1 VENLNKLNKVE
12 KDRIVERNVDTCKDI
27 ASNYIRTWKTI
38 VNGEIVEGCAYLRLS
53 TDAQVSVE
61 KGSLEQQVYIAIDEA
76 ESRSKKEGVNYKI
89 TEFYIEP
96 GLTGRNDRRPE
107 FTRMKRCIKKGRHK
121 FVVVKEIARLFRDAG
136 LWKAFFKHCIDS
148 DCEMMIR
155 GFPFNPNDPTQIL
168 QLDILAAFAEYES
181 NLISKRTRESN
192 YSAMVSSGK
201 FNSTHKVLGLDQRI
215 VNGEEKVG
223 FYVAN
228 IEELKIVV
236 WIMETFLK
244 YSSYQK
250 VLEECS
256 RFEIINKTGKPFKL
270 NSLKTLLTNK
280 KYVGVWVI
288 NSINKEKNQDRLM
301 PYDRYQEIELPHGE
315 LLDRELW
322 DKVQERVESIRG
334 RNGKNTRINR
344 VYPLQGILK
353 VYDGSNFHGT
363 SGTPGHKDSSRKVF
377 YYGCPNL
384 VVCAPFLE

>member
-1 VENLNKLNKVE
+1 MENLSRYD
-12 KDRIVERNVDTCKDI
+12 KDRIIERNVDACKEI
-27 ASNYIRTWKTI
+27 AFKYISSWKQI
-38 VNGEIVEGCAYLRLS
+38 VDGEVVEGCAYLRLS
-53 TDAQVSVE
+53 TDAQVAVE

-76 ESRSKKEGVNYKI
+76 ESRSKKEGINYKI

-107 FTRMKRCIKKGRHK
+107 FIRMKRNIKKGKHN

-136 LWKAFFKHCIDS
+136 LWKGFFKLCIDS
-148 DCEMMIR
+148 DCEIMIR

-192 YSAMVSSGK
+192 YSAMVNSGK
-201 FNSTHKVLGLDQRI
+201 FNSTHKVLGLDQRV

-228 IEELKIVV
+228 EEELKIVC

-250 VLEECS
+250 VLEECEK
-256 RFEIINKTGKPFKL
+256 FGIINKTGKPFKL
-270 NSLKTLLTNK
+270 NSLKTLLMNK
-280 KYVGVWVI
+280 KYVGIWEV
-288 NSINKEKNQDRLM
+288 NKKNQDKNQDRLM
-301 PYDRYQEIELPHGE
+301 PYERYQEIELPHGE
-315 LLDRELW
+315 IIDRELW
-322 DKVQERVESIRG
+322 EKVQERVEQIRG
-334 RNGKNTRINR
+334 KGKSGKNTRVNR

-353 VYDGSNFHGT
+353 YIDGKNFHGT
-363 SGTPGHKDSSRKVF
+363 SGTPGHKDSTRKIF
-377 YYGCPNL
+377 YYHHKMTGSIRGL
-384 VVCAPFLE
+384 QT